1 MNLKDAKIEKV
12 LINGAFK
19 KFYHILIRKD
29 EYKICVDCACN
40 MWANEKDGSKLNRG
54 LLNSKKDPH
63 RTERIGRLCEM
74 GFGKLFDMS
83 IDTEYKKFGDTMD
96 FLYKEKKINVKGA
109 ARYPDWEAGLVLARD
124 NKGRKSEL
132 KQDIYVFGYM
142 KNENKEQEQANM
154 VLVGYQTKEFI
165 LSLPPVPARR
175 EDHHNYEIPYQDL
188 LSIEALELI

>member
-12 LINGAFK
+12 LINGKFK

-40 MWANEKDGSKLNRG
+40 MWANEKDGSKFNRG

-74 GFGKLFDMS
+74 GFGKLFDMA

-109 ARYPDWEAGLVLARD
+109 AKYPSWEAGLVKAAD
-124 NKGRKSEL
+124 SNGRKSEL

-142 KNENKEQEQANM
+142 KNENKEQERANV
-154 VLVGYQTKEFI
+154 VLVGWQTREYI
-165 LSLPPVPARR
+165 LGLEQSPARL
-175 EDHHNYEIPYQDL
+175 EHHFNYEVPYFDL
-188 LSIEALELI
+188 LDVNDLESI

>member
-1 MNLKDAKIEKV
+1 MNLKDAKAEKV
-12 LINGAFK
+12 LINGKFK

-40 MWANEKDGSKLNRG
+40 MWANEKDGSKFNRG
-54 LLNSKKDPH
+54 LLNSKKDPY

-109 ARYPDWEAGLVLARD
+109 AKYPSWEAGLVKAAD
-124 NKGRKSEL
+124 SSGRKSEL

-142 KNENKEQEQANM
+142 KNENKEQEQANV
-154 VLVGYQTKEFI
+154 VLVGWQTRDYI
-165 LSLPPVPARR
+165 LGLESSPARL
-175 EDHHNYEIPYQDL
+175 EHHFNYEVPYFDL
-188 LSIEALELI
+188 LDVNDLESI